1 MSAYLKKGITVWILG
16 FLTFLAFLNAFNAAL
31 QWTLN
36 GSDHEFDPYL
46 ISPFTGRI
54 QVTPYFWISVVAT
67 FVFLGC
73 TAVMAFR
80 KPPLDP
86 DLIAALETINN
97 HLAANKK
104 ALEEG
109 LEANTKSIKTIKT
122 DLMERMETQKRV
134 NEKSFETLSASLQ
147 STRKET
153 LDALKKQRKGLQEF
167 SQELFSAIET
177 SISDVRGEVLG
188 ALAKQEEVIRRVGRS
203 SKKSIKTI
211 EKAIGDLGEMKTRL
225 ETLETALALP
235 QPKLTSHSRPK
246 DVKGIGPRLAEELEA
261 TGITNVGEFLT
272 ADPTVIDEKTRLTR
286 EKAERL
292 QGTVQ
297 LLMIPSIDKT
307 DVELLEKAGV
317 TNRKE
322 LAERDPFELSRKL
335 AEIAKTYV
343 EEKKISESQKP
354 TVEKVLSWVKLA
366 KL

>member
-1 MSAYLKKGITVWILG
+1 MSAYLKKGIAVWILG

-122 DLMERMETQKRV
+122 NLMERMETQKRV

-153 LDALKKQRKGLQEF
+153 LDALKKQRKG
-167 SQELFSAIET
+167 
-177 SISDVRGEVLG
+177 
-188 ALAKQEEVIRRVGRS
+188 
-203 SKKSIKTI
+203 
-211 EKAIGDLGEMKTRL
+211 
-225 ETLETALALP
+225 
-235 QPKLTSHSRPK
+235 
-246 DVKGIGPRLAEELEA
+246 
-261 TGITNVGEFLT
+261 
-272 ADPTVIDEKTRLTR
+272 
-286 EKAERL
+286 
-292 QGTVQ
+292 
-297 LLMIPSIDKT
+297 
-307 DVELLEKAGV
+307 
-317 TNRKE
+317 
-322 LAERDPFELSRKL
+322 
-335 AEIAKTYV
+335 
-343 EEKKISESQKP
+343 
-354 TVEKVLSWVKLA
+354 
-366 KL
+366 